1 MTCQAHNVFLCG
13 YIWHLRSALILR
25 LPHGYGP
32 SLAQPRGSEV
42 LAAQAAMYAQIVS
55 QPALLLESF
64 DATERAVQEAFTHF
78 QPQRWQAIY
87 TAGCGDSF
95 YAGLACEMAFAR
107 FCRLPVKA
115 LPAMQ
120 FARYEADRLP
130 PQAVLFGISNSGQ
143 VSRSIEAV
151 GLARAAGIDTI
162 AVTGNSASGI
172 AREAAA
178 TVAVAIPAMGRSPG
192 IRSYTVQL
200 LSLLLCALRLGEL
213 RQTISTAAAMA
224 WRQQLRDMAA
234 CMQATIQATDARAKQ
249 VAERWG
255 EAEDWVFMGSG
266 PSYATALFIAAKLV
280 ESCGANAW
288 GQDIEEWAHIQFF
301 NRQEHTPTCV
311 IIPPGR
317 SVDRALELLPYVK
330 GLGRPTLTIA
340 SSEQPFLPTQ
350 ADIVLPVPQAVPE
363 VFSPL
368 VYCLAGEL
376 LAYYLAEAQGAEF
389 FQATRS
395 FRSGGDRLRES
406 HTLRHPDELALME
419 EGEE

>member
-1 MTCQAHNVFLCG
+1 MATAA
-13 YIWHLRSALILR
+13 S
-25 LPHGYGP
+25 
-32 SLAQPRGSEV
+32 PR
-42 LAAQAAMYAQIVS
+42 QMMYAQIMS
-55 QPALLLESF
+55 QPALLLEVF
-64 DATERAVQEAFTHF
+64 DATERMVQDAFSHF

-115 LPAMQ
+115 LSAMQ

-130 PQAVLFGISNSGQ
+130 QHAVLFGISNSGH

-162 AVTGNSASGI
+162 AVTGNAASGI
-172 AREAAA
+172 AREAATA
-178 TVAVAIPAMGRSPG
+178 VAVAIPPMGRSPG

-213 RQTISTAAAMA
+213 RQVLSPAAANA
-224 WRQQLRDMAA
+224 WRQQLRDVAA
-234 CMQATIQATDARAKQ
+234 CMEATLQATDGLARQ
-249 VAERWG
+249 VAERLG
-255 EAEDWVFMGSG
+255 EAEDWVFLGSG
-266 PSYATALFIAAKLV
+266 PSYATSLFIAAKLV

-301 NRQEHTPTCV
+301 NSQEHTPTCV
-311 IIPPGR
+311 IMPPGR
-317 SVDRALELLPYVK
+317 SVDRAVELLPYVK
-330 GLGRPTLTIA
+330 GIGRPTLVIA
-340 SSEQPFLPTQ
+340 SSTQALLPTQ
-350 ADIVLPVPQAVPE
+350 ADVVLPVPQPLPE
-363 VFSPL
+363 EFSPL

-376 LAYYLAEAQGAEF
+376 LAYYLAEVRGAEF

-395 FRSGGDRLRES
+395 LPSSGDRLRAS
-406 HTLRHPDELALME
+406 HTLRHPDELARLAE
-419 EGEE
+419 EGVG

>member
-1 MTCQAHNVFLCG
+1 MATAA
-13 YIWHLRSALILR
+13 S
-25 LPHGYGP
+25 
-32 SLAQPRGSEV
+32 PR
-42 LAAQAAMYAQIVS
+42 QMMYAQIMS
-55 QPALLLESF
+55 QPALLLEVF
-64 DATERAVQEAFTHF
+64 DTTERLVQDAFSHL

-115 LPAMQ
+115 LSAMQ
-120 FARYEADRLP
+120 FARYEADRLL
-130 PQAVLFGISNSGQ
+130 QHAVLFGISNSGQ

-162 AVTGNSASGI
+162 AVTGNGTSGI
-172 AREAAA
+172 AREAATA
-178 TVAVAIPAMGRSPG
+178 VAVAIPPMGRSPG

-213 RQTISTAAAMA
+213 RQTLSPAAANT
-224 WRQQLRDMAA
+224 WRQQLRGVAA
-234 CMQATIQATDARAKQ
+234 CMEATLQATDGLVRQ
-249 VAERWG
+249 VAERLG
-255 EAEDWVFMGSG
+255 EAEDWVFLGSG
-266 PSYATALFIAAKLV
+266 PSYATSLFIAAKLV

-311 IIPPGR
+311 IVPPGR

-330 GLGRPTLTIA
+330 GIGRHTLVIA
-340 SSEQPFLPTQ
+340 SQEQAFLPTQ
-350 ADIVLPVPQAVPE
+350 ADVVLPVPQPVPE
-363 VFSPL
+363 EFSPL

-376 LAYYLAEAQGAEF
+376 LAYYLAEVRGAEF

-395 FRSGGDRLRES
+395 LRSSGDRLRES

-419 EGEE
+419 EEAGG

>member
-1 MTCQAHNVFLCG
+1 MATAA
-13 YIWHLRSALILR
+13 S
-25 LPHGYGP
+25 
-32 SLAQPRGSEV
+32 PRHM
-42 LAAQAAMYAQIVS
+42 MYTQIVS
-55 QPALLLESF
+55 QPALLLEVF
-64 DATERAVQEAFTHF
+64 DATERAVQAAFTHF

-151 GLARAAGIDTI
+151 GLAREAGVDTI
-162 AVTGNSASGI
+162 AVTGNSTSGI
-172 AREAAA
+172 VREAAA
-178 TVAVAIPAMGRSPG
+178 TVAVAIAAMGRSPG

-213 RQTISTAAAMA
+213 RQAISSAEARA
-224 WRQQLRDMAA
+224 WRQQLRDVAA
-234 CMQATIQATDARAKQ
+234 CMQATIQATDDRARQ
-249 VAERWG
+249 VAERLG
-255 EAEDWVFMGSG
+255 EAENWVFMGSG

-301 NRQEHTPTCV
+301 NHQEHTPTCV

-317 SVDRALELLPYVK
+317 SVDRALELLPYIK
-330 GLGRPTLTIA
+330 GIGRPTLAVA

-363 VFSPL
+363 IFSPL

-376 LAYYLAEAQGAEF
+376 LAYYLAEVQGADF

-395 FRSGGDRLRES
+395 FRSSGDRLRES
-406 HTLRHPDELALME
+406 HTLRHPDELARME
-419 EGEE
+419 EEAGG

>member
-1 MTCQAHNVFLCG
+1 MATAA
-13 YIWHLRSALILR
+13 S
-25 LPHGYGP
+25 
-32 SLAQPRGSEV
+32 PRHM
-42 LAAQAAMYAQIVS
+42 MYTQIVS
-55 QPALLLESF
+55 QPALLLEVF
-64 DATERAVQEAFTHF
+64 DATERAVQDAFAHF

-151 GLARAAGIDTI
+151 GLAREAGVDTI
-162 AVTGNSASGI
+162 AVTGNGTSSI

-178 TVAVAIPAMGRSPG
+178 TVAVAIAAMGRSPG

-213 RQTISTAAAMA
+213 RQAISSAEARA
-224 WRQQLRDMAA
+224 WRQQLRDVAA
-234 CMQATIQATDARAKQ
+234 CMQATIQATDDRARQ
-249 VAERWG
+249 VAEHLG
-255 EAEDWVFMGSG
+255 EAENWVFMGSG

-317 SVDRALELLPYVK
+317 SVDRAMELLPYIK
-330 GLGRPTLTIA
+330 GIGRPTLAVA

-363 VFSPL
+363 VFAPL

-376 LAYYLAEAQGAEF
+376 LAYYLAEVQGADF

-395 FRSGGDRLRES
+395 FRSSGDRLRES
-406 HTLRHPDELALME
+406 HTLRHPDELARME
-419 EGEE
+419 EEAGG

>member
-1 MTCQAHNVFLCG
+1 MATAA
-13 YIWHLRSALILR
+13 S
-25 LPHGYGP
+25 
-32 SLAQPRGSEV
+32 PRHM
-42 LAAQAAMYAQIVS
+42 MYAQIVS
-55 QPALLLESF
+55 QPALLLEVF
-64 DATERAVQEAFTHF
+64 DATERAVQDAFTHF
-78 QPQRWQAIY
+78 QPQHWQAIY

-115 LPAMQ
+115 LSAMQ

-130 PQAVLFGISNSGQ
+130 PHAVLFGISNSGQ

-151 GLARAAGIDTI
+151 RLARAAGVDTI
-162 AVTGNSASGI
+162 AVTGNSTSGI

-178 TVAVAIPAMGRSPG
+178 TVAVAIPSMGRSPG

-213 RQTISTAAAMA
+213 RQAISTAEARA
-224 WRQQLRDMAA
+224 WRQQLRDVAA
-234 CMQATIQATDARAKQ
+234 CMQATIQATDDRARQ
-249 VAERWG
+249 VAERLG
-255 EAEDWVFMGSG
+255 EAENWVFMGSG

-288 GQDIEEWAHIQFF
+288 GQDLEEWAHIQFF

-317 SVDRALELLPYVK
+317 SVDRALELLPYIK
-330 GLGRPTLTIA
+330 GIGRPTLAVA

-350 ADIVLPVPQAVPE
+350 ADIVLPVPQVVPE
-363 VFSPL
+363 VFSSL

-376 LAYYLAEAQGAEF
+376 LAYYLAEVQGADF

-395 FRSGGDRLRES
+395 FRGSGDRLRES
-406 HTLRHPDELALME
+406 HTLQHPDELTLME
-419 EGEE
+419 EEAGE

>member
-1 MTCQAHNVFLCG
+1 MATAA
-13 YIWHLRSALILR
+13 S
-25 LPHGYGP
+25 
-32 SLAQPRGSEV
+32 PRRM
-42 LAAQAAMYAQIVS
+42 MYAQIVS
-55 QPALLLESF
+55 QPALLLEVF
-64 DATERAVQEAFTHF
+64 DATERAVQDAFTHF

-115 LPAMQ
+115 LSAIQ

-130 PQAVLFGISNSGQ
+130 HHAVLFGISNSGQ

-151 GLARAAGIDTI
+151 GLARAAGVDTI
-162 AVTGNSASGI
+162 AVTGNGTSGI

-178 TVAVAIPAMGRSPG
+178 TIAVAIPAMGRSPG

-200 LSLLLCALRLGEL
+200 LSLLLCALHLGEL
-213 RQTISTAAAMA
+213 RQVISTAEARA
-224 WRQQLRDMAA
+224 WRQQLRDVAA
-234 CMQATIQATDARAKQ
+234 CMQATIQATDDRARR
-249 VAERWG
+249 VGERLG
-255 EAEDWVFMGSG
+255 EAETWVFMGSG

-317 SVDRALELLPYVK
+317 SVDRALELLPYIK
-330 GLGRPTLTIA
+330 GIGRPTLAVA
-340 SSEQPFLPTQ
+340 SSDSHSSQPRP
-350 ADIVLPVPQAVPE
+350 I
-363 VFSPL
+363 
-368 VYCLAGEL
+368 
-376 LAYYLAEAQGAEF
+376 
-389 FQATRS
+389 
-395 FRSGGDRLRES
+395 
-406 HTLRHPDELALME
+406 
-419 EGEE
+419 